1 MGIAQL
7 ETVPPPQKGNR
18 RNPLVLRQSVIKFRR
33 ALIHS
38 ERRLRKFNH
47 VARKESSPTSGT
59 QSRAHFGGNLQ
70 VWPPPIIGEAKSSPI
85 GTLSNSKEFFHTMT
99 MTVPHMWTSLIRSRS
114 NYPFELKRPMRG
126 YYIGIHYP
134 LLLHPLISVSFLC
147 ICVFA
152 TLFYQKGSRCK
163 SCCS

>member
-85 GTLSNSKEFFHTMT
+85 GTLSNSKELFSHNDYDCTTYVDIINSFTQQ
-99 MTVPHMWTSLIRSRS
+99 L
-114 NYPFELKRPMRG
+114 
-126 YYIGIHYP
+126 
-134 LLLHPLISVSFLC
+134 SV
-147 ICVFA
+147 
-152 TLFYQKGSRCK
+152 
-163 SCCS
+163 